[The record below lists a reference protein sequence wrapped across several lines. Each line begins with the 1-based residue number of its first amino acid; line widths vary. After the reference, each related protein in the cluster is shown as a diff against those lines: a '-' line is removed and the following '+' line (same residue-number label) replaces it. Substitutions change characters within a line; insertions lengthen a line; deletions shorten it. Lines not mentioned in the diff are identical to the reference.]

1 MNEVQKIDEIP
12 EVPEVR
18 HCDKHGD
25 YDVKYQP
32 FGKKVWV
39 FETCAKCVAEQKVID
54 EAKRIAD
61 QEKQNRENKLK
72 QRESRRLNAGISKR
86 NLYKT
91 FDNYSVSS
99 KGQQLAKDSM
109 MTFVKNFPTD
119 KNLLL
124 LGSVGTG
131 KTLLASAALDQL
143 VDNHKCKIDKISDI
157 IRSFKSTWRKDSEH
171 DEDEVADYYIGLD
184 LLIIDEVGTQFGS
197 DTEKLFIFEIR
208 DGRYQD
214 MKPTILISNLDIEGV
229 GEVIGQRCLDRLRE
243 GGGSMIA
250 FDWSSQRK

>member
-1 MNEVQKIDEIP
+1 MDHVKKLDEIP
-12 EVPEVR
+12 STPEIK
-18 HCDKHGD
+18 HCEKHGD
-25 YDVKYQP
+25 YEVKYQP

-39 FETCAKCVAEQKVID
+39 FDVCTKCVAEQKELD
-54 EAKRIAD
+54 ERKRIED
-61 QEKQNRENKLK
+61 QEKQDRENKLK
-72 QRESRRLNAGISKR
+72 LRESRRVNAGISKR

-91 FDNYSVSS
+91 FDDYMVSS
-99 KGQQLAKDSM
+99 PGQQLAKDSM

-143 VDNHKCKIDKISDI
+143 VDKFNCRIKKVSEIV
-157 IRSFKSTWRKDSEH
+157 REFKNSWAKDT
-171 DEDEVADYYIGLD
+171 DFNEDDVADHYIGLD

-197 DTEKLFIFEIR
+197 DTEKLFIFEVI

-214 MKPTILISNLDIEGV
+214 MKPTILISNLDVDGV
-229 GEVIGQRCLDRLRE
+229 GEVIGQRCIDRLRE

-250 FDWSSQRK
+250 FDWDSQRK